1 VVRGQT
7 ENLEEA
13 AFKEFNGAFV
23 GLLGRETPIS
33 PAQMQA
39 FTDFAMQ
46 LAMPPNPVR
55 ALDNS
60 LTTEEAAGRDL
71 YMNFPIT
78 LLGSCDNCHRL
89 RPNNGQFGTNGLM
102 TFEGGRITEN
112 FKIPQLRNMYTKV
125 GMFGFSADG
134 GGVTGAQIRGFGFSH
149 DGALDTL
156 DNFFRDPVFLFP
168 PPAAE
173 TRRQVTAF
181 VLAFDSDLF
190 PIVGQQVT
198 WRPGASDV
206 IESRLALLRTQAQT
220 LTPRRVCDLVA
231 RATVNGT
238 VFSALLQSDGSWA
251 MRGGGLRSDA
261 ELRGLA
267 TVTQPLTF
275 TCVPPGTGRRIA
287 LDQA

>member
-1 VVRGQT
+1 
-7 ENLEEA
+7 
-13 AFKEFNGAFV
+13 
-23 GLLGRETPIS
+23 
-33 PAQMQA
+33 
-39 FTDFAMQ
+39 
-46 LAMPPNPVR
+46 MPPNPVR

-60 LTTEEAAGRDL
+60 LTAEESAGRDI

-89 RPNNGQFGTNGLM
+89 RPNSGQFGTNGLM

-125 GMFGFSADG
+125 GMFGFSADNG
-134 GGVTGAQIRGFGFSH
+134 GITGAQIRGFGFSH
-149 DGALDTL
+149 DGTLDTL

-168 PPAAE
+168 APAAE
-173 TRRQVTAF
+173 TRRQVSAF

-190 PIVGQQVT
+190 PIVGQQLT
-198 WRPGASDV
+198 WRPGASES
-206 IESRLALLRTQAQT
+206 IEGRLALLKAQAQT
-220 LTPRRVCDLVA
+220 VAPRRVCDLVA

-238 VFSALLQSDGSWA
+238 SFSALLQGDGSWA
-251 MRGGGLRSDA
+251 MRGGGVQSET

-267 TVTQPLTF
+267 TVTQPITF